1 MLFCGQGLFV
11 WIHSQVFQGNGRE
24 SLLIQEE
31 CDDLCEQ
38 APNIPGWVSG
48 ARHTGASGIFCY
60 GVANGLRRLRD
71 VVPKNPTT
79 FEKVDETFSVPRL
92 DTPRH
97 TTVLKFEGT
106 VWYNC

>member
-1 MLFCGQGLFV
+1 M
-11 WIHSQVFQGNGRE
+11 
-24 SLLIQEE
+24 
-31 CDDLCEQ
+31 CEQ

-48 ARHTGASGIFCY
+48 ARHAGVPRIFCNEIE
-60 GVANGLRRLRD
+60 NGLRRLRD
-71 VVPKNPTT
+71 VVPKNPTI